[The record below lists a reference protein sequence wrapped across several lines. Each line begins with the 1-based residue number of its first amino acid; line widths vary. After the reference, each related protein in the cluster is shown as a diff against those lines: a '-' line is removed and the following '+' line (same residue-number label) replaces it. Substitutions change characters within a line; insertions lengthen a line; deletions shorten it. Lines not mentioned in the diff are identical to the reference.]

1 MTQDNKNVVHNSDK
15 QPVFHQL
22 IIPGM
27 EEFFEQLHIQS
38 TNSKKSQ
45 SK

>member
-1 MTQDNKNVVHNSDK
+1 MTQDNKNVAHNSEK

-27 EEFFEQLHIQS
+27 EEFFEQPNNQS